1 MVCFLYLATLLG
13 TACSDR
19 QSHYEPT
26 FEAAGKGKKVL
37 SFGVPGQEFY
47 ETTDLLVQYLNDHLD
62 SVTIQTV
69 ACVSVEDYQ
78 NKLQNNYFDFT
89 VINGAQLVSAE
100 HHGYRVV
107 GRIADSGQ
115 TVIFVNKD
123 SGIRQFSDLSGRTIC
138 LPGKNT
144 LAGTMTPLLYL
155 YRHGVDVNG
164 NVHRL
169 YAPSFES
176 AMLDVYLGRAS
187 AGTAWKPAWDVYL
200 RQRPEIAGKLEA
212 RWVTPPLIN
221 AGMLFRSTLPDN
233 LVNKVAGLFFQLPRD
248 EQGRRALQRL
258 ELSGFAPADSNSFRP
273 MEAFLKEYNAVIH

>member
-1 MVCFLYLATLLG
+1 MVCLLLAMWSTM
-13 TACSDR
+13 ACSGR
-19 QSHYEPT
+19 RSPYEPK
-26 FEAAGKGKKVL
+26 FEAAGTGKRVL
-37 SFGVPGQEFY
+37 SLGVPGQEFY

-62 SVTIQTV
+62 TVTIQTV

-78 NKLQNNYFDFT
+78 NKLQNNYFDLT
-89 VINGAQLVSAE
+89 VINGAQLVGAE
-100 HHGYRVV
+100 QHGYRVV

-123 SGIRQFSDLSGRTIC
+123 SGIRQFGDLSGRTIC
-138 LPGKNT
+138 FPGRNT

-164 NVHRL
+164 NVHRI

-187 AGTAWKPAWDVYL
+187 AGTAWKPAWEVYL
-200 RQRPEIAGKLEA
+200 RQRPEIAARLEA
-212 RWVTPPLIN
+212 RWVTPPLVN
-221 AGMLFRSTLPDN
+221 AGMLFRSTLPDD
-233 LVNKVAGLFFQLPRD
+233 LVNRVAGLFFRLSDD
-248 EQGRRALQRL
+248 EQGRKALQRL
-258 ELSGFAPADSNSFRP
+258 GIGGFAPADSNSFHP